1 MEENR
6 QSMIESVSAAARVV
20 REERGEDNI
29 DFSFIARQAEAREL
43 SLEDRHSPNRLLAKA
58 SREDINLDISITPY
72 EDRIV
77 IPKI

>member
-20 REERGEDNI
+20 REERGEENI
-29 DFSFIARQAEAREL
+29 DLSFITRQTEAREL

-58 SREDINLDISITPY
+58 NRESINLDIAITPY